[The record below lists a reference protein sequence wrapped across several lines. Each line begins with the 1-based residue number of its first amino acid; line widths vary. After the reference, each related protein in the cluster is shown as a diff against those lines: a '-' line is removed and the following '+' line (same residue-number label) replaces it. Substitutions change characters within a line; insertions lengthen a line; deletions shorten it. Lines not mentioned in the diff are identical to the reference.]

1 MYVEKS
7 EICKEDA
14 MRKPSSVIQV
24 IQEPRLLHS
33 VWVIT
38 QDTSRIVLVSTILE
52 FIKIKLQKKGVFSKF
67 GNRCS
72 KANVFGQK
80 LNLVSKFLET
90 AHSSKVKYGKET
102 FWKFSSEICYKQK
115 APRCILSDFECLRKI
130 FVIFPKGRNYS
141 QVNKSLNSYL
151 AFSK

>member
-1 MYVEKS
+1 
-7 EICKEDA
+7 

-52 FIKIKLQKKGVFSKF
+52 FIKIILQKKCVFSKF

-72 KANVFGQK
+72 NANVFGQK

-102 FWKFSSEICYKQK
+102 FWKFSSEIYYKQK
-115 APRCILSDFECLRKI
+115 SPRFISLNWECLRKN
-130 FVIFPKGRNYS
+130 FFNFFKRRHYS
-141 QVNKSLNSYL
+141 QVKKSKNS
-151 AFSK
+151 